1 MLKNGKI
8 AVAQNPIF
16 YHLNG
21 ALIYEPSAMPV
32 FMKKPVFVAA
42 FIETIFIKITP
53 TVFKSCWCYFLSD
66 QMDTHRTISL
76 ATFTAVVPCRVKTN
90 GLAIDLKGRLHFFC
104 QDFR

>member
-76 ATFTAVVPCRVKTN
+76 ATFTAVVPC
-90 GLAIDLKGRLHFFC
+90 KGKNEWTGDRSKREAAFFLPR
-104 QDFR
+104 F